1 MNSFLY
7 LLGSCSCPVSAPITP
22 DMKFIDLGSGV
33 DQVVLQVAVLVTCQL
48 CVGVEKAVI
57 PANRAMEMPTFC
69 CSTPLILQL
78 FLMAV
83 YRVAPIAKLNQ
94 QRGRRFQS
102 AKEAEINEK
111 KARDRG
117 E

>member
-7 LLGSCSCPVSAPITP
+7 LLGSCSSPESAPINP

-33 DQVVLQVAVLVTCQL
+33 DQVVLQVAVLVT
-48 CVGVEKAVI
+48 
-57 PANRAMEMPTFC
+57 C

>member
-7 LLGSCSCPVSAPITP
+7 LLGSCSSPESAPITP

-33 DQVVLQVAVLVTCQL
+33 GQVVLQVAALVECQL

-69 CSTPLILQL
+69 CSTPLILQV

-83 YRVAPIAKLNQ
+83 YGVAPIAKLNQ
-94 QRGRRFQS
+94 QRGRRFRS
-102 AKEAEINEK
+102 VKEAEINK
-111 KARDRG
+111 MKARDRG
-117 E
+117 G